1 MQLSFDSIL
10 DNFELDFNLK
20 IMRENFRFENL
31 DVWKKGIEIND
42 ELFDLSDELDKK
54 NYRRFAEQ
62 LRSASL
68 SVVNNIAE
76 GSGSNSNK
84 ESTLF
89 LNYSRRSV
97 YEVSN
102 MLIVLNRKT
111 ILTKQKTDDLLD
123 KLISISKMITSFK
136 KSLNK

>member
-1 MQLSFDSIL
+1 
-10 DNFELDFNLK
+10 
-20 IMRENFRFENL
+20 MREKFRFKNL
-31 DVWKKGIEIND
+31 EVWKKGIEIND

-68 SVVNNIAE
+68 SIVNNIAE
-76 GSGSNSNK
+76 GSGSNSKK
-84 ESTLF
+84 EFILF

-102 MLIVLNRKT
+102 MIIVLNRKT
-111 ILTKQKTDDLLD
+111 ILTKLKTDELLN
-123 KLISISKMITSFK
+123 KLITISKMITNFK
-136 KSLNK
+136 KTSK